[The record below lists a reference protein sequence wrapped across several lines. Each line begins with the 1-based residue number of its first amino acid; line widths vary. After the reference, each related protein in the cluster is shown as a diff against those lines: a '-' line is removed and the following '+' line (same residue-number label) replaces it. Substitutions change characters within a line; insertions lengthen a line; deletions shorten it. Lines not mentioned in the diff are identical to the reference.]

1 MSNLLERLHHSQFF
15 YLLTSPYRFIEVAKY
30 LPVAALLSAALTIT
44 GISHWIDEG
53 KAESLR
59 KTALVDVVRAAIED
73 ERSDDVGGVQTAGD
87 IFLQYPTSAQL
98 LSSFVS
104 LLVDRSVERG
114 DLLGTAKLRSTAAL
128 MQVLGRPVGAAVAAA
143 LSCHLIGAYAY
154 YILTRAS
161 VDCAAEGL
169 QTCKPLR
176 LVSVIS
182 TLVAL
187 LVVWRTRRANRR
199 LLWERIGQ
207 CQTPLPDGVIV
218 FLAASQGFRIKAVAR
233 TLLTIALL
241 EAGMLVLAI
250 SLVNFSLALVLGS
263 TLCIPLC
270 LAKLPQSTSSRS
282 SGTAQEARR
291 SVSPAS
297 NDTDHVENLLPSLPT
312 TGALTSTTKISL
324 ALQSAVLLSLTPYS
338 LIYLAKAATHFSGNE
353 HASTMLDWAF
363 DYALLQHHILGTLTI
378 PVITLV
384 YLPLVL
390 LAFVATLLAA
400 G

>member
-1 MSNLLERLHHSQFF
+1 MTRSMSNLLERLHHSQFF

-44 GISHWIDEG
+44 GISHWIEEG

-73 ERSDDVGGVQTAGD
+73 ERSDEVGGLQTAGD

-114 DLLGTAKLRSTAAL
+114 DLLGTAKLRSIAAL

-182 TLVAL
+182 TLGCL
-187 LVVWRTRRANRR
+187 LVVWRTRRANKR

-207 CQTPLPDGVIV
+207 CQTPLPDGVIA

-241 EAGMLVLAI
+241 EAGMLLLAI

-263 TLCIPLC
+263 ALCIPF
-270 LAKLPQSTSSRS
+270 AWPSSQSTLSRS
-282 SGTAQEARR
+282 SGPAQRARR
-291 SVSPAS
+291 SISPAS
-297 NDTDHVENLLPSLPT
+297 NDTDHVENLLPSLPRR
-312 TGALTSTTKISL
+312 G
-324 ALQSAVLLSLTPYS
+324 
-338 LIYLAKAATHFSGNE
+338 H
-353 HASTMLDWAF
+353 
-363 DYALLQHHILGTLTI
+363 
-378 PVITLV
+378 
-384 YLPLVL
+384 
-390 LAFVATLLAA
+390 
-400 G
+400 